1 MTATKLPRPTE
12 AQSQATIVAAA
23 HMAGWLVHAERASL
37 TQAGRWATAIQGD
50 RGWPDLVL
58 TRAGVLLV
66 VELKRKPNTVEP
78 EQVKWHNALR
88 LVPGVI
94 TGVLWVP
101 DQQQAFVDAITAP
114 AWQTRRSEYLELLS

>member
-12 AQSQATIVAAA
+12 LACQATIVAAA
-23 HMAGWLVHAERASL
+23 RMAGWLVHAERASL
-37 TQAGRWATAIQGD
+37 TQTGRWATAIQGD
-50 RGWPDLVL
+50 RGWPDIVL

-94 TGVLWVP
+94 TGILWVP